1 MIKAEIRVGLHTYP
15 FSFPGENSVRNVHAI
30 LVDIATG
37 KDVFVGPEG
46 LLDLN
51 TGSYDHIRVWEEA
64 SDVQETL
71 EALPASQEI
80 IRGVYSDKVTHL
92 NAVHPF
98 EVAIWE
104 EAGTFYVL
112 PYLLAHEPAITMISK
127 ESLEALTQQYAVQ
140 TQLTPYKIVLPHG
153 PLTSPEEALAYL
165 ADYVAETVLAAETR
179 LPDTQKTAKAFKWKD
194 DDK

>member
-15 FSFPGENSVRNVHAI
+15 LTFQGLTDLQAAWQRTRE
-30 LVDIATG
+30 IALGNELYRGTDG
-37 KDVFVGPEG
+37 W
-46 LLDLN
+46 LDLN

-64 SDVQETL
+64 SDVQETQ
-71 EALPASQEI
+71 EELPASQEI
-80 IRGVYSDKVTHL
+80 IRGVYSDSVTHL

-112 PYLLAHEPAITMISK
+112 PYLLAQEPAITMISK

-140 TQLTPYKIVLPHG
+140 IQLTPYKIVLPHG

-194 DDK
+194 DK